1 MELATVANILWLSRY
16 DSFLTF
22 RVVSTGELVKF
33 ILIFIVIYFWD
44 NNNFLNISPVRLL
57 KSLEE
62 KIYN

>member
-1 MELATVANILWLSRY
+1 MELVTVANILWLSRY

-33 ILIFIVIYFWD
+33 IIIFIVIYFWD